1 MMLKNVIQLLKSL
14 LKEKLAYN
22 HTRQMTNYLKI
33 INRCA

>member
-1 MMLKNVIQLLKSL
+1 MMLNNVQLLKSL